1 MNTGYLY
8 VAGTI
13 ALGVCGQLIVKWQAD
28 KAGAFPDGSGD
39 RIRYFVDFLLNPW
52 VIAALALAFIGLLCW
67 IAALS
72 TVELSRAYPF
82 VAATFVLVLFL
93 GALFF
98 GEPITA
104 TKLIG
109 AALIVAGLIVGSQV

>member
-13 ALGVCGQLIVKWQAD
+13 ALGVCGQLIVKWQTD
-28 KAGAFPDGSGD
+28 KAGSFPDSAGD
-39 RIRYFVDFLLNPW
+39 RVRYFVDFLLNPW
-52 VIAALALAFIGLLCW
+52 VIFALALVFIGLLCW

-72 TVELSRAYPF
+72 KVELSRAYPF
-82 VAATFVLVLFL
+82 VAATFVLVLFF
-93 GALFF
+93 GAVFF
-98 GEPITA
+98 DEPITA
-104 TKLIG
+104 SKVIG